1 MLPGFKISFFYSI
14 WGKYDFR
21 WTVREILSCAVN
33 KPFKLSSKEKKA
45 EMKRADYS
53 GRRPPVF
60 FKKEFG
66 GGGTHCIVAVP
77 LPMSFLDYAGIGQ
90 QF

>member
-1 MLPGFKISFFYSI
+1 
-14 WGKYDFR
+14 
-21 WTVREILSCAVN
+21 
-33 KPFKLSSKEKKA
+33 
-45 EMKRADYS
+45 MKRADYS